1 MKPYLLTVILL
12 ILNGSSIYSQ
22 KGTLENI
29 IIKGQVV
36 DSLTKETVP
45 FATIKIMEKE
55 KPTILLKAVAADDN
69 GKFRLAVPQKGSY
82 IVIAEFIGK
91 ETVTKHLDI
100 GEIKTIDMGTIMMKD
115 NSKELSEFVIS
126 AQKPLVKVDLDK
138 ITYSIEDDP
147 ESKTN
152 NVLDM
157 LKKVPLVTVDG
168 EEKIQLKGSS
178 NFKIYLNGK
187 PSNMISNNPKDVLR
201 GMPANT
207 VKDIQVITDPGA
219 KYDAEGVSGIIN
231 IITQKNTSMGGI
243 TGTVNGRVDDK
254 GAFGGGTYLS
264 LKYGKIGF
272 TGSYNYYE
280 WKQPKG
286 IYSSFR
292 EDLGS
297 TQESMDNRYLYQN
310 GVSKNNGN
318 GQYGSGELSFEIDTL
333 NLINVGFNRYLGSS
347 KSESDWLVELMD
359 INDISKYNYNQLGNT
374 KNTYG
379 GTDLNVDYQRSFKK
393 KDQLLT
399 ASYRFSFSP
408 SDSKSST
415 DIQNPVGILPPEA
428 IINKQFTDADM
439 KEHTFQVDFVT
450 PFNKIHSLETGAKYI
465 IRINESNSG
474 IDILNLLGEWQNNPR
489 NTDKFKHEQ
498 DILATYGGYS
508 AKFKKWGIKTGLRYE
523 ATWLKAEFPLME
535 DKGFKV
541 DYSNLIPSATVTYQ
555 IKPAQNIR
563 LGYNM
568 RISRP
573 GIWQL
578 NPYNNTSNPNYIQI
592 GNPELD
598 AVKTHSISS
607 NYGYF
612 SQKININLNMSYN
625 FQDNS
630 IENITTLENGISTTT
645 YQNIGNRKSTGLSG
659 YISWSPND
667 KLRLYSN
674 MSGQY
679 IDIKTNNEKKLSNNG
694 FGGSIFAGGQYT
706 TFWKIRTNVNS
717 GFFSSQISLESKSP
731 SFFFYGLSVSR
742 EFELKNK
749 FAKTVTVRLY
759 GDNPFT
765 KNKEFKSK
773 TQNEAFFYESNSSQR
788 MRTFGFALSF
798 RFGELKS
805 QIKKT
810 QRGISNDDTMQ
821 GGGQGQTGQSGGQ
834 GQ

>member
-12 ILNGSSIYSQ
+12 ILNGSFIYSQ
-22 KGTLENI
+22 KGTPENI

-243 TGTVNGRVDDK
+243 TGTVNGRIDDK

-286 IYSSFR
+286 IIVLS
-292 EDLGS
+292 EKIL
-297 TQESMDNRYLYQN
+297 EVL
-310 GVSKNNGN
+310 KN
-318 GQYGSGELSFEIDTL
+318 L
-333 NLINVGFNRYLGSS
+333 
-347 KSESDWLVELMD
+347 W
-359 INDISKYNYNQLGNT
+359 
-374 KNTYG
+374 
-379 GTDLNVDYQRSFKK
+379 
-393 KDQLLT
+393 
-399 ASYRFSFSP
+399 
-408 SDSKSST
+408 
-415 DIQNPVGILPPEA
+415 
-428 IINKQFTDADM
+428 IINIYIRMGYLKTMETD
-439 KEHTFQVDFVT
+439 
-450 PFNKIHSLETGAKYI
+450 
-465 IRINESNSG
+465 
-474 IDILNLLGEWQNNPR
+474 
-489 NTDKFKHEQ
+489 
-498 DILATYGGYS
+498 
-508 AKFKKWGIKTGLRYE
+508 
-523 ATWLKAEFPLME
+523 
-535 DKGFKV
+535 
-541 DYSNLIPSATVTYQ
+541 
-555 IKPAQNIR
+555 
-563 LGYNM
+563 NM
-568 RISRP
+568 V
-573 GIWQL
+573 QA
-578 NPYNNTSNPNYIQI
+578 N
-592 GNPELD
+592 
-598 AVKTHSISS
+598 
-607 NYGYF
+607 
-612 SQKININLNMSYN
+612 
-625 FQDNS
+625 
-630 IENITTLENGISTTT
+630 
-645 YQNIGNRKSTGLSG
+645 
-659 YISWSPND
+659 
-667 KLRLYSN
+667 
-674 MSGQY
+674 
-679 IDIKTNNEKKLSNNG
+679 
-694 FGGSIFAGGQYT
+694 
-706 TFWKIRTNVNS
+706 
-717 GFFSSQISLESKSP
+717 
-731 SFFFYGLSVSR
+731 
-742 EFELKNK
+742 
-749 FAKTVTVRLY
+749 
-759 GDNPFT
+759 
-765 KNKEFKSK
+765 
-773 TQNEAFFYESNSSQR
+773 
-788 MRTFGFALSF
+788 
-798 RFGELKS
+798 
-805 QIKKT
+805 
-810 QRGISNDDTMQ
+810 
-821 GGGQGQTGQSGGQ
+821 
-834 GQ
+834 

>member
-1 MKPYLLTVILL
+1 M
-12 ILNGSSIYSQ
+12 
-22 KGTLENI
+22 
-29 IIKGQVV
+29 
-36 DSLTKETVP
+36 
-45 FATIKIMEKE
+45 
-55 KPTILLKAVAADDN
+55 
-69 GKFRLAVPQKGSY
+69 
-82 IVIAEFIGK
+82 
-91 ETVTKHLDI
+91 
-100 GEIKTIDMGTIMMKD
+100 
-115 NSKELSEFVIS
+115 
-126 AQKPLVKVDLDK
+126 
-138 ITYSIEDDP
+138 
-147 ESKTN
+147 
-152 NVLDM
+152 
-157 LKKVPLVTVDG
+157 
-168 EEKIQLKGSS
+168 
-178 NFKIYLNGK
+178 
-187 PSNMISNNPKDVLR
+187 
-201 GMPANT
+201 
-207 VKDIQVITDPGA
+207 
-219 KYDAEGVSGIIN
+219 
-231 IITQKNTSMGGI
+231 
-243 TGTVNGRVDDK
+243 
-254 GAFGGGTYLS
+254 
-264 LKYGKIGF
+264 
-272 TGSYNYYE
+272 
-280 WKQPKG
+280 
-286 IYSSFR
+286 
-292 EDLGS
+292 
-297 TQESMDNRYLYQN
+297 
-310 GVSKNNGN
+310 
-318 GQYGSGELSFEIDTL
+318 SFEIDTL

-749 FAKTVTVRLY
+749 FAKAVTVRLY

>member
-45 FATIKIMEKE
+45 FATIKIMEKG

-100 GEIKTIDMGTIMMKD
+100 DEIKTIDIGTIMMKD

-243 TGTVNGRVDDK
+243 TGTINGRVDDK

-474 IDILNLLGEWQNNPR
+474 IDILNLLGEWQNNPQ

-498 DILATYGGYS
+498 DILAAYGGYS